1 VKLFDAPLPEEA
13 IEELLKVAN
22 LEDRQRGAA
31 KKGGKKAAVALVVS
45 TPCLP
50 CICFIFS

>member
-31 KKGGKKAAVALVVS
+31 KKGGKKAAVALA
-45 TPCLP
+45 
-50 CICFIFS
+50 